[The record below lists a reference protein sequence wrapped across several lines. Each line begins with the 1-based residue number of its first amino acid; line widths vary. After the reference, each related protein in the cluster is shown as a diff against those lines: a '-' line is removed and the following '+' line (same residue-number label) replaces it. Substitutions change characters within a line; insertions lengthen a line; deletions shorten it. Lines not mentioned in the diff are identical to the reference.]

1 MGRKREN
8 DRIPVTVKQKVIN
21 AGQEGH
27 SGDGSK
33 VMRYSNEGEGRKGT
47 V

>member
-1 MGRKREN
+1 MGRKWEN
-8 DRIPVTVKQKVIN
+8 DRIPVTVKQKVIS

-27 SGDGSK
+27 AGDGSRG
-33 VMRYSNEGEGRKGT
+33 MRNGHEGEGRKGP